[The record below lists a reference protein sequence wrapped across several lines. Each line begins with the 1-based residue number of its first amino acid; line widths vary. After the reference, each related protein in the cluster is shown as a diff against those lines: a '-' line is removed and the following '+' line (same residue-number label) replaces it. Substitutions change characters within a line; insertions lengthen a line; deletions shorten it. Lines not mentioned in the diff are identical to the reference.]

1 MIASASALQSPAQ
14 WTWWGVPGWA
24 LFSVITL
31 LGTLGFAYIVK
42 RRLAPLLA
50 AAPDPRFD
58 HPGQRL
64 GHVLQFWLA
73 QWRHPRYPLAG
84 VLHILVFAGFLI
96 LAARAFTLLIL
107 GIDDGFAMPGLT
119 GEAGEVAELIKKHLY
134 HATPLDQDALV
145 KELGDCLWYVA
156 AFANVLGLSLDDV
169 AERNIE
175 KLRRRY
181 PEGFDTER
189 SRNRTE

>member
-1 MIASASALQSPAQ
+1 MHLDEYQQ
-14 WTWWGVPGWA
+14 
-24 LFSVITL
+24 
-31 LGTLGFAYIVK
+31 
-42 RRLAPLLA
+42 
-50 AAPDPRFD
+50 
-58 HPGQRL
+58 
-64 GHVLQFWLA
+64 
-73 QWRHPRYPLAG
+73 
-84 VLHILVFAGFLI
+84 
-96 LAARAFTLLIL
+96 LAARTLGGDRTHEQQLSNAAL
-107 GIDDGFAMPGLT
+107 GLT
-119 GEAGEVAELIKKHLY
+119 GEAGEVAEIIKKHLY

-189 SRNRTE
+189 SRNRVE